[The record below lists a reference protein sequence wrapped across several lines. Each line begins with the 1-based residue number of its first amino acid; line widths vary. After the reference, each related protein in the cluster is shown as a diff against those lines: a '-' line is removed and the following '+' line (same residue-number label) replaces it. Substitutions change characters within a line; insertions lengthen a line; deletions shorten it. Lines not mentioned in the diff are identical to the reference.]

1 MFDELVQVTLD
12 HLYAME
18 HSTRGRTL
26 LMLAA
31 NAKTEMVRFEAIE
44 ELLWTGPVARG
55 DEPNPVRPD
64 ARYAQLRR
72 LGRSA

>member
-12 HLYAME
+12 HLYAMK

-44 ELLWTGPVARG
+44 ELLFSGPIKQG
-55 DEPNPVRPD
+55 PEPNQVRRD
-64 ARYAQLRR
+64 AREAQLRR